1 LPSVYGCFPA
11 ESSDADD
18 AHATEHDNAMAE
30 QHDDTRSA
38 YRICPFCE
46 AACGLKVL
54 LRGNDV
60 IAVRGDQD
68 DVFSHGY
75 LCPKGVAL
83 KDLHDDPDRLRTPMI
98 RRGRGAEARWEVCGW
113 EEAFDEIERRLL
125 PLLDA
130 HGRRTLALSFGNP
143 IVHKLGLQLYVPRLA
158 RAAGTPNVFS
168 ASTLD
173 QMPKHVACGLM
184 YGHWLSI
191 PVPDIVRTDLLIVL
205 GANPIVSNGSLWT
218 VPDFR
223 GKARA
228 LRERGGRLIVIDPRR
243 SETADVAD
251 EHHAIRPGGDVFLLL
266 GMVQHLLTTGT
277 PNLGH
282 ADGLVSG
289 IEELQ
294 DAVAAFTPERMAE
307 AAGLDAATIRRL
319 ADALRE
325 APRAALYGRIGTC
338 TQPYGTLC
346 SWLVEVLNLVTGRI
360 DAEGGMRWPQAPAFQ
375 ANSTGPGGRGR
386 GVIMGRRYARV
397 SGAPEVMGEFPM
409 GCLAEE
415 IDTPDDENGPKVRAL
430 ITIAS
435 NPVLSA
441 PNGGRLATALDTL
454 DFMLSLDIYLN
465 ETTRHA
471 DVILPALSPL
481 QEPHYD
487 IAFTQLAWTHVAR
500 FSPQV
505 LPNAQDAWP
514 EWRILARL
522 AAMLEGH
529 DSAAAADVD
538 ARDED
543 VLEKDLHAMLGAA
556 SVPADQQADQVAAL
570 MRASAHLSG
579 PERQLDL
586 ALRAGPWGDGFG
598 ANPEGL
604 SLGALHASPHG
615 IDLGPLQPRLPD
627 VLRTL
632 DGHIHIAPPALLADL
647 ARVEAALSQDH
658 ENRPGDGYPLIAIG
672 RRDLRSN
679 NSWMHNLPTLA
690 KGPERCLALLHPHDA
705 AAAGIDDGALAQL
718 EGAAGRRITVR
729 VKYSDDMR
737 PGVISLPH
745 GWGHDLPGT
754 SQQLASERPGAN
766 LNALLD
772 EGLRDPISG
781 TSVLSGVPVRLRPI
795 SAQAA
800 KAE

>member
-1 LPSVYGCFPA
+1 MAQP
-11 ESSDADD
+11 
-18 AHATEHDNAMAE
+18 HDE
-30 QHDDTRSA
+30 TRTA
-38 YRICPFCE
+38 QRICPFCE
-46 AACGLKVL
+46 AACGLTVQ
-54 LRGNDV
+54 LRGAEV
-60 IAVRGDQD
+60 VAVRGDGD
-68 DVFSHGY
+68 DVFSRGY

-98 RRGRGAEARWEVCGW
+98 RRGRGEDARWEACGW
-113 EEAFDEIERRLL
+113 EEAFAEIERRLL

-130 HGRRTLALSFGNP
+130 HGRQSLALSFGNP
-143 IVHKLGLQLYVPRLA
+143 IVHKLGLQLYVPRLV

-191 PVPDIVRTDLLIVL
+191 PVPDIERTDLLIVL
-205 GANPIVSNGSLWT
+205 GANPIASNGSLWT

-251 EHHAIRPGGDVFLLL
+251 EHHAIRPGGDAFLLL
-266 GMVQHLLTTGT
+266 GMLQHLLASGS
-277 PNLGH
+277 PRLGR
-282 ADGLVSG
+282 ADGLATG
-289 IEELQ
+289 LTELQ

-307 AAGLDAATIRRL
+307 AAGLDASVIRHL
-319 ADALRE
+319 AEALRDP
-325 APRAALYGRIGTC
+325 PRAALYGRIGTC
-338 TQPYGTLC
+338 TQPFGTLC
-346 SWLVEVLNLVTGRI
+346 SWLIEVLNLVTGRI

-375 ANSTGPGGRGR
+375 ANSTGRDGRGR
-386 GVIMGRRYARV
+386 GVLMGRRHSRV

-415 IDTPDDENGPKVRAL
+415 IDTPDDDVGPKVRAL
-430 ITIAS
+430 ISIAS

-441 PNGGRLATALDTL
+441 PNGGRLAASLDGL

-487 IAFTQLAWTHVAR
+487 VAFTQLAWTHAAR
-500 FSPQV
+500 FSPPV
-505 LPNAQDAWP
+505 LPLPDDAWP
-514 EWRILARL
+514 EWRILMRL
-522 AAMLEGH
+522 SAMLEGH
-529 DSAAAADVD
+529 DTVSAADVD
-538 ARDED
+538 ARDEEA
-543 VLEKDLHAMLGAA
+543 LKKDLQGMLDAA
-556 SVPADQQADQVAAL
+556 GVPTEQLTAQVAAL
-570 MRASAHLSG
+570 LRASAHLSG

-598 ANPEGL
+598 TRPDGL
-604 SLGALHASPHG
+604 SLAKLRASPHG
-615 IDLGPLQPRLPD
+615 IDFGPLQARLPD
-627 VLRTL
+627 VLRTP
-632 DGHIHIAPPALLADL
+632 DGRIQTAPPALLADL
-647 ARVEAALSQDH
+647 ARVEAALSQSDAQA
-658 ENRPGDGYPLIAIG
+658 PGEGHPMIVIG
-672 RRDLRSN
+672 RRDVRSN

-690 KGPERCLALLHPHDA
+690 KGPERCLALIHPQDA
-705 AAAGIDDGALAQL
+705 AAASIADGALACMR
-718 EGAAGRRITVR
+718 GSGGREITVR
-729 VKYSDDMR
+729 VKCSEDMR
-737 PGVISLPH
+737 PGVVSLPH

-754 SQQLASERPGAN
+754 SQRLASERPGAN

-781 TSVLSGVPVRLRPI
+781 TSVLSGVAVRLRPVL
-795 SAQAA
+795 
-800 KAE
+800 E

>member
-1 LPSVYGCFPA
+1 MTGAPQP
-11 ESSDADD
+11 
-18 AHATEHDNAMAE
+18 EHENAMTE
-30 QHDDTRSA
+30 PSDDTRTA

-46 AACGLKVL
+46 AACGLTVQ
-54 LRGNDV
+54 LRGDEV
-60 IAVRGDQD
+60 VAVRGDKD
-68 DVFSHGY
+68 DVFSRGY

-98 RRGRGAEARWEVCGW
+98 RRGRGADARWEACGW
-113 EEAFDEIERRLL
+113 EEAFAEIERRLM

-191 PVPDIVRTDLLIVL
+191 PVPDIERTDLLIVL
-205 GANPIVSNGSLWT
+205 GANPIASNGSLWT

-266 GMVQHLLTTGT
+266 GMLQHLFATGSSA
-277 PNLGH
+277 LG
-282 ADGLVSG
+282 AAEGYVAGLS
-289 IEELQ
+289 ELE
-294 DAVAAFTPERMAE
+294 AVVAAFTPERMA
-307 AAGLDAATIRRL
+307 ATAGLDAATIRKL
-319 ADALRE
+319 AEALRD

-338 TQPYGTLC
+338 TQPFGTLC
-346 SWLVEVLNLVTGRI
+346 SWLVEVLNLITGRI
-360 DAEGGMRWPQAPAFQ
+360 DAEGGMRWPLASALQ
-375 ANSTGPGGRGR
+375 ANSTGTGGRGR
-386 GVIMGRRYARV
+386 GVVMGRRHSRV

-415 IDTPDDENGPKVRAL
+415 IDTPDSADGPQVRAL

-441 PNGGRLATALDTL
+441 PNGERLAAALDGL
-454 DFMLSLDIYLN
+454 DFMLSLDIYRN

-487 IAFTQLAWTHVAR
+487 IAFTQLAWTHAAR
-500 FSPQV
+500 FSPPV
-505 LPNAQDAWP
+505 LPAPDDAWP
-514 EWRILARL
+514 EWRVLMRL
-522 AAMLEGH
+522 AAMLDGH
-529 DSAAAADVD
+529 DAASAADVD
-538 ARDED
+538 ARDEEA
-543 VLEKDLHAMLGAA
+543 LKKDLHGMLGAA
-556 SVPADQQADQVAAL
+556 GMPPEQQTEPVAAL
-570 MRASAHLSG
+570 LRASAHLDG

-586 ALRAGPWGDGFG
+586 ALRAGHWGDRFG
-598 ANPEGL
+598 ARPEGL
-604 SLGALHASPHG
+604 SLNALRAAPHG
-615 IDLGPLQPRLPD
+615 IDLGPLQARLPD
-627 VLRTL
+627 VLRTP
-632 DGHIHIAPPALLADL
+632 DGRIQAAPPALLADL
-647 ARVEAALSQDH
+647 ARVEAALSQSDAQI
-658 ENRPGDGYPLIAIG
+658 PGEGHPMIVIG
-672 RRDLRSN
+672 RRDVRSN

-690 KGPERCLALLHPHDA
+690 KGPERCLALIHPQDA
-705 AAAGIDDGALAQL
+705 AAAGIVDGALARLQ
-718 EGAAGRRITVR
+718 GAGAREITVR
-729 VKYSDDMR
+729 VKCSEDMR

-754 SQQLASERPGAN
+754 SQRLASERPGAN

-772 EGLRDPISG
+772 ETLRDPLSG
-781 TSVLSGVPVRLRPI
+781 TSVLSGVPVRLR
-795 SAQAA
+795 AMD
-800 KAE
+800 AEMV

>member
-1 LPSVYGCFPA
+1 M
-11 ESSDADD
+11 
-18 AHATEHDNAMAE
+18 TT
-30 QHDDTRSA
+30 QQTRTA
-38 YRICPFCE
+38 QRICPFCE
-46 AACGLKVL
+46 AACGLTVQL
-54 LRGNDV
+54 QGDEV
-60 IAVRGDQD
+60 VSVRGDKD
-68 DVFSHGY
+68 DVFSRGY

-98 RRGRGAEARWEVCGW
+98 RRGRGAQTRWEACSW
-113 EEAFDEIERRLL
+113 EDAFAEIERRLL
-125 PLLDA
+125 PLLDT

-191 PVPDIVRTDLLIVL
+191 PVPDIERTDLLIVL
-205 GANPIVSNGSLWT
+205 GANPIASNGSLWT

-251 EHHAIRPGGDVFLLL
+251 EYHAIRPGGDVFLLL
-266 GMVQHLLTTGT
+266 GMLQHLFASGT
-277 PNLGH
+277 PDPGAARDH
-282 ADGLVSG
+282 VVGLT
-289 IEELQ
+289 ELQ

-307 AAGLDAATIRRL
+307 PSGLDAATIRDL
-319 ADALRE
+319 ADALRQS
-325 APRAALYGRIGTC
+325 PRAALYGRLGTC
-338 TQPYGTLC
+338 TQPFGTLC

-375 ANSTGPGGRGR
+375 ANSTGAGGRGR
-386 GVIMGRRYARV
+386 GVVMGRRHSRV

-415 IDTPDDENGPKVRAL
+415 IDTPDNAHGPKVRAL

-441 PNGGRLATALDTL
+441 PNGERLAAALDTL

-487 IAFTQLAWTHVAR
+487 IAFTQLAWTHAAR
-500 FSPQV
+500 FSPTV
-505 LPNAQDAWP
+505 LPMPGDAWP

-522 AAMLEGH
+522 AALLEGH
-529 DSAAAADVD
+529 DAASAADVD

-543 VLEKDLHAMLGAA
+543 ALKKDLHGMLTAA
-556 SVPADQQADQVAAL
+556 GVPEEQLADRIAAL
-570 MRASAHLSG
+570 LRASAHLSG

-586 ALRAGPWGDGFG
+586 SLRAGPWGDRFG
-598 ANPEGL
+598 ARPDGL
-604 SLGALHASPHG
+604 SLAKLLASPHG
-615 IDLGPLQPRLPD
+615 IDMGPLQSRLPE
-627 VLRTL
+627 VLRTP
-632 DGHIHIAPPALLADL
+632 DGRIQAAPPVLLADL
-647 ARVEAALSQDH
+647 ARVEAALSQPATSADG
-658 ENRPGDGYPLIAIG
+658 EGYPLVVIG
-672 RRDLRSN
+672 RRDVRSN

-690 KGPERCLALLHPHDA
+690 KGPERCLALLHPQDA
-705 AAAGIDDGALAQL
+705 AAAGVADGTLARLQ
-718 EGAAGRRITVR
+718 GAAGREVTIR
-729 VKYSDDMR
+729 VKCSEDMR
-737 PGVISLPH
+737 PGVVSLPH

-754 SQQLASERPGAN
+754 SQRLASERPGAN

-772 EGLRDPISG
+772 EGLRDPLSG
-781 TSVLSGVPVRLRPI
+781 TSVLSGGQVWLRALA
-795 SAQAA
+795 AQV
-800 KAE
+800 E

>member
-1 LPSVYGCFPA
+1 MTTQQTRT
-11 ESSDADD
+11 
-18 AHATEHDNAMAE
+18 AH
-30 QHDDTRSA
+30 
-38 YRICPFCE
+38 RICPFCE
-46 AACGLKVL
+46 AACGLTVQ
-54 LRGNDV
+54 LRGDQV
-60 IAVRGDQD
+60 LAVRGDTD
-68 DVFSHGY
+68 DVFSRGY

-83 KDLHDDPDRLRTPMI
+83 KDLHDDPDRLRTPVI
-98 RRGRGAEARWEVCGW
+98 RRGRGAEARWEACSW
-113 EEAFDEIERRLL
+113 EDAFAEIERRLL

-130 HGRRTLALSFGNP
+130 HGRNALALSLGNP
-143 IVHKLGLQLYVPRLA
+143 IVHKLGLQLYVPRMA

-191 PVPDIVRTDLLIVL
+191 PVPDVERTDLLIVL
-205 GANPIVSNGSLWT
+205 GANPIASNGSLWT

-243 SETADVAD
+243 SETAAVAD

-266 GMVQHLLTTGT
+266 GMLQHLLASGS
-277 PNLGH
+277 PRLGA
-282 ADGLVSG
+282 ADGHVAGLA
-289 IEELQ
+289 ELQ
-294 DAVAAFTPERMAE
+294 DAVAAYTPERMAE
-307 AAGLDAATIRRL
+307 AAGLDAPAIRHL
-319 ADALRE
+319 ADALRQ
-325 APRAALYGRIGTC
+325 APRAALYGRLGTC

-360 DAEGGMRWPQAPAFQ
+360 DAEGGMRWPLAPAFQ
-375 ANSTGPGGRGR
+375 ANSTGAGGRGR
-386 GVIMGRRYARV
+386 GVIMGRRRSRV

-415 IDTPDDENGPKVRAL
+415 IDTPDTAEGPKVRAL

-441 PNGGRLATALDTL
+441 PNGARLAAALDGL

-487 IAFTQLAWTHVAR
+487 IAFTQLAWTHAAR

-505 LPNAQDAWP
+505 LPVPEGSWP
-514 EWRILARL
+514 EWKILARL

-529 DSAAAADVD
+529 DAASAADVE

-543 VLEKDLHAMLGAA
+543 SLGKDLQGMLAA
-556 SVPADQQADQVAAL
+556 AGIPAEAQPQQIAAL
-570 MRASAHLSG
+570 LRASAHLSG

-586 ALRAGPWGDGFG
+586 ALRTGPWGDRFG
-598 ANPEGL
+598 ARPEGL
-604 SLGALHASPHG
+604 SLAKLIASPQG
-615 IDLGPLQPRLPD
+615 IDLGPLQARLPG
-627 VLRTL
+627 VLRTP
-632 DGHIHIAPPALLADL
+632 DGRIHAAPPALLADL
-647 ARVEAALSQDH
+647 SRVEAALSQ
-658 ENRPGDGYPLIAIG
+658 PGQLSAGEGHPLIVIG
-672 RRDLRSN
+672 RRDVRSN

-690 KGPERCLALLHPHDA
+690 KGPERCLALLHPQDGTA
-705 AAAGIDDGALAQL
+705 ASVADGALARLQGA
-718 EGAAGRRITVR
+718 EGRQITVR
-729 VKYSDDMR
+729 VKYSEDMR

-754 SQQLASERPGAN
+754 AQRLASERPGAN

-772 EGLRDPISG
+772 EGLRDPLSG
-781 TSVLSGVPVRLRPI
+781 TSVLSGVPVRLQPM
-795 SAQAA
+795 SVDA
-800 KAE
+800 

>member
-1 LPSVYGCFPA
+1 MTMA
-11 ESSDADD
+11 ES
-18 AHATEHDNAMAE
+18 HN
-30 QHDDTRSA
+30 DTRTA
-38 YRICPFCE
+38 HRICPFCE
-46 AACGLKVL
+46 AACGLTVQL
-54 LRGNDV
+54 QGDEV
-60 IAVRGDQD
+60 VSVRGDKD
-68 DVFSHGY
+68 DVFSRGY

-83 KDLHDDPDRLRTPMI
+83 KDLHEDPDRLRTPMI
-98 RRGRGAEARWEVCGW
+98 RRGRGAEARWEACDW
-113 EEAFDEIERRLL
+113 EEAFTEIERRLL

-191 PVPDIVRTDLLIVL
+191 PVPDIERTDLLMVL
-205 GANPIVSNGSLWT
+205 GANPIASNGSLWT

-266 GMVQHLLTTGT
+266 GMLQHLFATGSSD
-277 PNLGH
+277 PGAAGDH
-282 ADGLVSG
+282 AVGLS
-289 IEELQ
+289 ELQ
-294 DAVAAFTPERMAE
+294 DAVVAFTPERMAG
-307 AAGLDAATIRRL
+307 AAGLDAATIRHL
-319 ADALRE
+319 ADTLRQ
-325 APRAALYGRIGTC
+325 APRAALYGRLGTC

-375 ANSTGPGGRGR
+375 ANSTGAGGRGR
-386 GVIMGRRYARV
+386 GVVTGRRHARV

-415 IDTPDDENGPKVRAL
+415 IDTPDNADGPKVRAL

-435 NPVLSA
+435 NPVLSS
-441 PNGGRLATALDTL
+441 PNGGRLAAALDTL

-481 QEPHYD
+481 EEPHYD
-487 IAFTQLAWTHVAR
+487 IAFTQLAWTHAAR
-500 FSPQV
+500 FSPTV
-505 LPNAQDAWP
+505 LPIPDGAWP
-514 EWRILARL
+514 EWRVLARL
-522 AAMLEGH
+522 AALLEGH
-529 DSAAAADVD
+529 DAAHAADVN

-543 VLEKDLHAMLGAA
+543 ALKKDLQGMLTAA
-556 SVPADQQADQVAAL
+556 GVSPEQQAEQIAVL
-570 MRASAHLSG
+570 LRASAHLSG

-586 ALRAGPWGDGFG
+586 ALRAGPWGDRFG
-598 ANPEGL
+598 ARPDGL
-604 SLGALHASPHG
+604 SLAKLLASPHG
-615 IDLGPLQPRLPD
+615 IDMGPLQSRLPD
-627 VLRTL
+627 VLRTP
-632 DGHIHIAPPALLADL
+632 DGRIHAAPPALLADL
-647 ARVEAALSQDH
+647 ARVEAALSQ
-658 ENRPGDGYPLIAIG
+658 PATAADGEGHPLVVIG
-672 RRDLRSN
+672 RRDVRSN

-690 KGPERCLALLHPHDA
+690 KGPERCLALLHPQDA
-705 AAAGIDDGALAQL
+705 ASAGVADGALARLQ
-718 EGAAGRRITVR
+718 GAAGRQVTIR
-729 VKYSDDMR
+729 VKYSEDMR

-754 SQQLASERPGAN
+754 SQRLASERPGAN
-766 LNALLD
+766 INALLD
-772 EGLRDPISG
+772 EGLRDPLSG
-781 TSVLSGVPVRLRPI
+781 TSVLSGGSVWLR
-795 SAQAA
+795 ALTVDAG
-800 KAE
+800 

>member
-1 LPSVYGCFPA
+1 MTMA
-11 ESSDADD
+11 ES
-18 AHATEHDNAMAE
+18 HN
-30 QHDDTRSA
+30 DTRTA
-38 YRICPFCE
+38 HRICPLCE
-46 AACGLKVL
+46 AACGLTVQL
-54 LRGNDV
+54 QGAEV
-60 IAVRGDQD
+60 VSVRGDKD
-68 DVFSHGY
+68 DVFSRGY

-83 KDLHDDPDRLRTPMI
+83 KDLHEDPDRLRTPMI
-98 RRGRGAEARWEVCGW
+98 RRGRGAEARWEACDW
-113 EEAFDEIERRLL
+113 EEAFTEIERRLL

-191 PVPDIVRTDLLIVL
+191 PVPDIERTDLLMVL
-205 GANPIVSNGSLWT
+205 GANPIASNGSLWT

-266 GMVQHLLTTGT
+266 GMLQHLFATGSSD
-277 PNLGH
+277 PGAAGDH
-282 ADGLVSG
+282 AVGLS
-289 IEELQ
+289 ELQ
-294 DAVAAFTPERMAE
+294 DAVVAFTPERMAG
-307 AAGLDAATIRRL
+307 AAGLDAATIRHL
-319 ADALRE
+319 ADTLRQ
-325 APRAALYGRIGTC
+325 APRAALYGRLGTC

-375 ANSTGPGGRGR
+375 ANSTGAGGRGR
-386 GVIMGRRYARV
+386 GVVTGRRHARV

-415 IDTPDDENGPKVRAL
+415 IDTPDNADGPKVRAL

-435 NPVLSA
+435 NPVLSS
-441 PNGGRLATALDTL
+441 PNGGRLAAALDTL

-481 QEPHYD
+481 EEPHYD
-487 IAFTQLAWTHVAR
+487 IAFTQLAWTHAAR
-500 FSPQV
+500 FSPTV
-505 LPNAQDAWP
+505 LPIPDGAWP
-514 EWRILARL
+514 EWRVLARL
-522 AAMLEGH
+522 AALLEGH
-529 DSAAAADVD
+529 DAAHAADVN

-543 VLEKDLHAMLGAA
+543 ALKKDLQGMLTAA
-556 SVPADQQADQVAAL
+556 GVSPEQQAEQIAVL
-570 MRASAHLSG
+570 LRASAHLSG

-586 ALRAGPWGDGFG
+586 ALRAGPWGDRFG
-598 ANPEGL
+598 ARPDGL
-604 SLGALHASPHG
+604 SLAKLLASPHG
-615 IDLGPLQPRLPD
+615 IDMGPLQSRLPD
-627 VLRTL
+627 VLRTP
-632 DGHIHIAPPALLADL
+632 DGRIHAAPPALLADL
-647 ARVEAALSQDH
+647 ARVEAALSQ
-658 ENRPGDGYPLIAIG
+658 PATAADGEGHPLVVIG
-672 RRDLRSN
+672 RRDVRSN

-690 KGPERCLALLHPHDA
+690 KGPERCLALLHPQDA
-705 AAAGIDDGALAQL
+705 ASAGVADGALARLQ
-718 EGAAGRRITVR
+718 GAAGRQVTIR
-729 VKYSDDMR
+729 VKYSEDMR
-737 PGVISLPH
+737 AGVISLPH

-754 SQQLASERPGAN
+754 SQRLASERPGAN

-772 EGLRDPISG
+772 EGLRDPLSG
-781 TSVLSGVPVRLRPI
+781 TSVLSGGRVWLRALT
-795 SAQAA
+795 AQV
-800 KAE
+800 E

>member
-1 LPSVYGCFPA
+1 MT
-11 ESSDADD
+11 ES
-18 AHATEHDNAMAE
+18 
-30 QHDDTRSA
+30 HDDTRTA
-38 YRICPFCE
+38 HRICPFCE
-46 AACGLKVL
+46 AACGLTVQ
-54 LRGNDV
+54 LRGDDV
-60 IAVRGDQD
+60 IAVRGDKD
-68 DVFSHGY
+68 DVFSRGY

-98 RRGRGAEARWEVCGW
+98 RRGRGADARWEACGW
-113 EEAFDEIERRLL
+113 EDAFAEIERRLL

-130 HGRRTLALSFGNP
+130 HGRRALALSFGNP

-191 PVPDIVRTDLLIVL
+191 PVPDIERTDLLIVL
-205 GANPIVSNGSLWT
+205 GANPIASNGSLWT

-251 EHHAIRPGGDVFLLL
+251 EHHAIRPGGDAFLLL
-266 GMVQHLLTTGT
+266 GMLQHLLATGSAR
-277 PNLGH
+277 LGAAEGHVAGLDALH
-282 ADGLVSG
+282 A
-289 IEELQ
+289 
-294 DAVAAFTPERMAE
+294 AVAAFTPERMAA
-307 AAGLDAATIRRL
+307 AAGLDAATIRQL
-319 ADALRE
+319 AEALRD

-338 TQPYGTLC
+338 TQPFGTLC

-360 DAEGGMRWPQAPAFQ
+360 DAEGGMRWPLAPALQ

-386 GVIMGRRYARV
+386 GVVMGRRHSRV

-415 IDTPDDENGPKVRAL
+415 IDTPDNANGPKVRAL

-441 PNGGRLATALDTL
+441 PNGGRLAAALDGL

-487 IAFTQLAWTHVAR
+487 IAFTQLAWTHAAR
-500 FSPQV
+500 FSPSV
-505 LPNAQDAWP
+505 LPVPGDAWP
-514 EWRILARL
+514 EWRILMRL
-522 AAMLEGH
+522 AAMLDGH
-529 DSAAAADVD
+529 DSASAADVD

-543 VLEKDLHAMLGAA
+543 ALKKDLHGMFAA
-556 SVPADQQADQVAAL
+556 AGVAAEAQAGQVAAL
-570 MRASAHLSG
+570 LRASAHLSG

-586 ALRAGPWGDGFG
+586 ALRAGPWGDRFG
-598 ANPEGL
+598 AQPEGL
-604 SLGALHASPHG
+604 SLEALRAAPHG
-615 IDLGPLQPRLPD
+615 IDLGPLRPRLPD
-627 VLRTL
+627 VLRTS
-632 DGHIHIAPPALLADL
+632 DGRIQAAPPALLADL
-647 ARVEAALSQDH
+647 ARVEAALSQAAT
-658 ENRPGDGYPLIAIG
+658 EVPGEGHPMIVIG
-672 RRDLRSN
+672 RRDVRSN

-690 KGPERCLALLHPHDA
+690 KGPERCLALVHPQDA
-705 AAAGIDDGALAQL
+705 AAAGISDGALARLQ
-718 EGAAGRRITVR
+718 GAGAREITVR
-729 VKYSDDMR
+729 VKCSEDMR
-737 PGVISLPH
+737 PGVVSLPH

-754 SQQLASERPGAN
+754 SQRLASERPGAN

-772 EGLRDPISG
+772 EGSRDPISG
-781 TSVLSGVPVRLRPI
+781 TSVLSGVAVRLR
-795 SAQAA
+795 AMDVETA
-800 KAE
+800 

>member
-1 LPSVYGCFPA
+1 M
-11 ESSDADD
+11 
-18 AHATEHDNAMAE
+18 AMAE
-30 QHDDTRSA
+30 SHDDTRTA
-38 YRICPFCE
+38 HRICPFCE
-46 AACGLKVL
+46 AACGLTVQ
-54 LRGNDV
+54 LRGDEV
-60 IAVRGDQD
+60 VSVRGDKD
-68 DVFSHGY
+68 DVFSRGY

-98 RRGRGAEARWEVCGW
+98 RRGRGAQTRWETCGW
-113 EEAFDEIERRLL
+113 EEAFAEIEHRLL
-125 PLLDA
+125 PLLDT
-130 HGRRTLALSFGNP
+130 HGRQTLALSLGNP

-158 RAAGTPNVFS
+158 RAARTPNVFS

-191 PVPDIVRTDLLIVL
+191 PVPDIERTDLLIVL
-205 GANPIVSNGSLWT
+205 GANPIASNGSLWT

-223 GKARA
+223 SKARA

-266 GMVQHLLTTGT
+266 GMLQHLLTTDS
-277 PNLGH
+277 PSLGAAEGH
-282 ADGLVSG
+282 TVGLT
-289 IEELQ
+289 ELQ
-294 DAVAAFTPERMAE
+294 QAVSAFTPERMAE
-307 AAGLDAATIRRL
+307 SAGLDAATIRHL
-319 ADALRE
+319 ADALRQ
-325 APRAALYGRIGTC
+325 APRAALYGRLGTC

-346 SWLVEVLNLVTGRI
+346 NWLVEVLNLVTGRI

-375 ANSTGPGGRGR
+375 SNSTGKGGRGR
-386 GVIMGRRYARV
+386 GVTMGRRFSRV

-415 IDTPDDENGPKVRAL
+415 IDTPDSADGPKVRAL

-441 PNGGRLATALDTL
+441 PNGGRLSAALDTL
-454 DFMLSLDIYLN
+454 DFMLSLDIYRN

-487 IAFTQLAWTHVAR
+487 SLFTQLAWTHAAR
-500 FSPQV
+500 FSPPTV
-505 LPNAQDAWP
+505 PVAEGAWP

-522 AAMLEGH
+522 TALLEGH
-529 DSAAAADVD
+529 DADSATDVE

-543 VLEKDLHAMLGAA
+543 ALKKDLHGMLSAA
-556 SVPADQQADQVAAL
+556 GVPQEQQADRVSAL
-570 MRASAHLSG
+570 LRASAHLKG

-586 ALRAGPWGDGFG
+586 ALRAGPWGDRFG
-598 ANPEGL
+598 ARPDGL
-604 SLGALHASPHG
+604 SLAKLLASPHG

-627 VLRTL
+627 VLRTP
-632 DGHIHIAPPALLADL
+632 DGRIQAAPPALLADL
-647 ARVEAALSQDH
+647 ARVEAALSQPA
-658 ENRPGDGYPLIAIG
+658 ESISGEGYPLIVIG
-672 RRDLRSN
+672 RRDVRSN

-690 KGPERCLALLHPHDA
+690 KGPERCLALLHPQDA
-705 AAAGIDDGALAQL
+705 VAAEVADGTLARL
-718 EGAAGRRITVR
+718 MGTAGRQLTVR
-729 VKYSDDMR
+729 VKYSEDMR

-745 GWGHDLPGT
+745 GWGHDVPGT
-754 SQQLASERPGAN
+754 SQRLASERPGAN

-772 EGLRDPISG
+772 EGSRDPLSG
-781 TSVLSGVPVRLRPI
+781 TSVLSGVRVWLRPL
-795 SAQAA
+795 SAGL
-800 KAE
+800 E

>member
-1 LPSVYGCFPA
+1 MEQSHD
-11 ESSDADD
+11 ETRT
-18 AHATEHDNAMAE
+18 AH
-30 QHDDTRSA
+30 
-38 YRICPFCE
+38 RICPFCE
-46 AACGLKVL
+46 AACGLTVQ
-54 LRGNDV
+54 LRGDEV
-60 IAVRGDQD
+60 VAVRGDKD
-68 DVFSHGY
+68 DVFSRGY

-98 RRGRGAEARWEVCGW
+98 RRGRGAGARWEACGW
-113 EEAFDEIERRLL
+113 EEAFAEIERRLL

-130 HGRRTLALSFGNP
+130 HGRSALAMSFGNP

-191 PVPDIVRTDLLIVL
+191 PVPDIERTDLLIVL
-205 GANPIVSNGSLWT
+205 GANPIASNGSLWT

-228 LRERGGRLIVIDPRR
+228 LRERGGRMIVIDPRR
-243 SETADVAD
+243 TETADVAD

-266 GMVQHLLTTGT
+266 GMLLHLLASGS
-277 PNLGH
+277 PQLGA
-282 ADGLVSG
+282 ADGHVAGLT
-289 IEELQ
+289 ELQ
-294 DAVAAFTPERMAE
+294 EAVTAFTPERMAA
-307 AAGLDAATIRRL
+307 AAGLDAPTIRHL

-346 SWLVEVLNLVTGRI
+346 SWLIEVLNLVTGRI
-360 DAEGGMRWPQAPAFQ
+360 DAEGGMRWPLAPAFQ
-375 ANSTGPGGRGR
+375 ANSTGAGGRGR
-386 GVIMGRRYARV
+386 GVVMGRRHSRV

-415 IDTPDDENGPKVRAL
+415 IDTPDSEDGSGVGTKVRAL

-441 PNGGRLATALDTL
+441 PNGARLAAALDGL

-487 IAFTQLAWTHVAR
+487 IAFTQLAWTHAAR
-500 FSPQV
+500 FSPSA
-505 LPNAQDAWP
+505 LPIPEDAWP
-514 EWRILARL
+514 EWRILMRL

-529 DSAAAADVD
+529 EDAADVD

-543 VLEKDLHAMLGAA
+543 ALKKDLQGMLAA
-556 SVPADQQADQVAAL
+556 AGVPAEQQPDQVAAL
-570 MRASAHLSG
+570 LRASAHLSG

-586 ALRAGPWGDGFG
+586 GLRAGPWGDRFG
-598 ANPEGL
+598 ARPDGL
-604 SLGALHASPHG
+604 SLAALTAAPHG
-615 IDLGPLQPRLPD
+615 IDFGPLQARLPG
-627 VLRTL
+627 VLRTP
-632 DGHIHIAPPALLADL
+632 DGRIQIAPPALLEDL
-647 ARVEAALSQDH
+647 ARVEAALSQPDAH
-658 ENRPGDGYPLIAIG
+658 APGEGHPMIVIG
-672 RRDLRSN
+672 RRDVRSN

-690 KGPERCLALLHPHDA
+690 KGPERCLALLHPQDA
-705 AAAGIDDGALAQL
+705 AAAGIADGAMARLQ
-718 EGAAGRRITVR
+718 GAGAREVVVR
-729 VKYSDDMR
+729 VKCSEDMR

-754 SQQLASERPGAN
+754 SQRLASERPGAN

-781 TSVLSGVPVRLRPI
+781 TSVLSGVAVRLWPML
-795 SAQAA
+795 
-800 KAE
+800 E